1 MAAVEL
7 TVFHVILLF
16 WSLRTAE
23 SQVMVKTGC
32 ESNCGG
38 VEIPYPFG
46 MKEGCFLDERFKIQ
60 HCNSSSGYPTLTVN
74 GTDLVVR
81 LISVYSSRIY
91 VNFPMFFANCG
102 GKDTHT
108 VVDLEGSPFVFSSE
122 NYFVASGCDN
132 LALMNQNNS
141 AIGGCV
147 SICDKSGL
155 STSGCSGINCC
166 QTRIPSNLKVFNVTM
181 KGLDGRDGSGGEK
194 QCRHAY
200 LSYFGGDPSDMKD
213 VDSVYTVLDWGIDRW
228 VFESLVKNG
237 SYYNFRYSSTCKDMN
252 TSINSTIQSPI
263 VDMNTSIDSTI
274 QSPIVQCS
282 CNPGFEGNPY
292 ISGICQEGTTHGS
305 YWGKIKAKMA
315 SQGVGVGFG
324 ALFLFIGLWW
334 LYKVFKRKR
343 CEKLKKKYFNLL
355 VQEQLSS
362 GEVNVEKLKMFPS
375 KELDKATDHYNANRM
390 LGQGGQGTVYKGML
404 ADGKIVAVKKSKV
417 IDEGN
422 LRQFINEVVL
432 LSQINHRNVVKLLGC
447 CLETELPLLV
457 YEFIPNGTLFQFLH
471 DPNEEFPL
479 TWEMRLRIAAE
490 VAGALFYLHSAAS
503 IAIFHRDIK
512 STNILLDE
520 KYRAKV
526 ADFGIS
532 RSVSVDQTHV
542 TTVIQGTFG
551 YLDPEYFQ
559 SSQFTDKSDVYSFG
573 VILVE
578 LLTGQKAISF
588 TRSEEQGKSLATYF
602 LMTMES
608 NCLFDILDPQVVKQ
622 GKEED
627 VLMVASL
634 ARSCLRLN
642 GKERP
647 TMKEVTM
654 VFERIQK
661 FDNLIVQQEIEYD
674 RNEVMG
680 APCDATSTSTIS
692 NFGISASSSLDDK
705 PLLHTY

>member
-23 SQVMVKTGC
+23 SQVMTLSGC
-32 ESNCGG
+32 EPNCGG
-38 VEIPYPFG
+38 IAIPYPFG
-46 MKEGCFLDERFKIQ
+46 MTEGCSLDKRFKI
-60 HCNSSSGYPTLTVN
+60 HCDSISGDPTLTVN

-81 LISVYSSRIY
+81 HISVYSSTIY
-91 VNFPMFFANCG
+91 VMFPIVFENCG
-102 GKDTHT
+102 VKDRNT

-122 NYFVASGCDN
+122 NYFVATGCNN
-132 LALMNQNNS
+132 LALMNQHNS

-147 SICDKSGL
+147 SICDENRDPWIA
-155 STSGCSGINCC
+155 GCSGINCC

-181 KGLDGRDGSGGEK
+181 KGVDGDS
-194 QCRHAY
+194 
-200 LSYFGGDPSDMKD
+200 DPYGMKD
-213 VDSVYTVLDWGIDRW
+213 VDSVGAVLDWGIDRW
-228 VFESLVKNG
+228 LLESLVSNAYLSYTSYQSTGTTYG
-237 SYYNFRYSSTCKDMN
+237 SYRR
-252 TSINSTIQSPI
+252 
-263 VDMNTSIDSTI
+263 
-274 QSPIVQCS
+274 
-282 CNPGFEGNPY
+282 
-292 ISGICQEGTTHGS
+292 
-305 YWGKIKAKMA
+305 KIKAKMA
-315 SQGVGVGFG
+315 GLEENCVVDLSHDSDDFISSKKTQILCVGVGFG
-324 ALFLFIGLWW
+324 ALFLLIGLWW

-343 CEKLKKKYFNLL
+343 GEKLKKKYFKRNGGLL
-355 VQEQLSS
+355 LQEQLSS
-362 GEVNVEKLKMFPS
+362 GEVNVEKIKMFPS
-375 KELDKATDHYNANRM
+375 KELDKATDHYNANRT

-447 CLETELPLLV
+447 SLETGLPLLV

-479 TWEMRLRIAAE
+479 TWEMRLRIAEE

-512 STNILLDE
+512 STNILRDE

-532 RSVSVDQTHV
+532 RSK
-542 TTVIQGTFG
+542 
-551 YLDPEYFQ
+551 P
-559 SSQFTDKSDVYSFG
+559 
-573 VILVE
+573 
-578 LLTGQKAISF
+578 ISF
-588 TRSEEQGKSLATYF
+588 TRSEEQGISLAMYF
-602 LMTMES
+602 LMAMEI

-622 GKEED
+622 GKKED
-627 VLMVASL
+627 VVMVANL

-661 FDNLIVQQEIEYD
+661 SENLIVQREIEYD
-674 RNEVMG
+674 RKEVMG
-680 APCDATSTSTIS
+680 APWDATSTSTIS
-692 NFGISASSSLDDK
+692 NFGISASASLDEK

>member
-1 MAAVEL
+1 M
-7 TVFHVILLF
+7 ILRITNGKLLKFKFYIMFSEEMVTLEWTDSGRRGRF
-16 WSLRTAE
+16 WSMLLLAVVPVLSSSSNYCRKKKKEYAANHMLWYDM
-23 SQVMVKTGC
+23 SGC
-32 ESNCGG
+32 ESTCGG
-38 VEIPYPFG
+38 IEIPYPFG
-46 MKEGCFLDERFKIQ
+46 MTKECFLDERFKI
-60 HCNSSSGYPTLTVN
+60 HCNSSSRYPTLTVN
-74 GTDLVVR
+74 GTDLAVTY
-81 LISVYSSRIY
+81 ISVDNSMIY
-91 VNFPMFFANCG
+91 VKFPIVFENCG
-102 GKDTHT
+102 VKDRNT

-122 NYFVASGCDN
+122 NYFVATGCNN

-147 SICDKSGL
+147 SICDENRDPRI
-155 STSGCSGINCC
+155 SGCSGINCC

-181 KGLDGRDGSGGEK
+181 KGVDGRNGRGGEK
-194 QCRHAY
+194 NCRHAY
-200 LSYFGGDPSDMKD
+200 LSSYGGYPYGMKD
-213 VDSVYTVLDWGIDRW
+213 VDSVGAVLDWGIDR
-228 VFESLVKNG
+228 
-237 SYYNFRYSSTCKDMN
+237 R
-252 TSINSTIQSPI
+252 
-263 VDMNTSIDSTI
+263 
-274 QSPIVQCS
+274 SPIVQCS

-292 ISGICQEGTTHGS
+292 LNGICEEDTS
-305 YWGKIKAKMA
+305 YRSYRRKIKAKMA
-315 SQGVGVGFG
+315 GLDAAPLLKQQTEFVFLNLVDLCRCWSGIWSTVSIHRFMVGVQSIQEKEG
-324 ALFLFIGLWW
+324 
-334 LYKVFKRKR
+334 
-343 CEKLKKKYFNLL
+343 EKLQKKYFKRNGGLL
-355 VQEQLSS
+355 LQEQLSS
-362 GEVNVEKLKMFPS
+362 GEVNVEKIKMFPS
-375 KELDKATDHYNANRM
+375 KELDKATDHYNANRT

-404 ADGKIVAVKKSKV
+404 ADGKIVAVKKSK
-417 IDEGN
+417 
-422 LRQFINEVVL
+422 
-432 LSQINHRNVVKLLGC
+432 
-447 CLETELPLLV
+447 TELPLLV

-479 TWEMRLRIAAE
+479 TWEIRLRIAAE

-526 ADFGIS
+526 ADFGTS

-542 TTVIQGTFG
+542 TTLVQGTFG

-573 VILVE
+573 VVLVE

-588 TRSEEQGKSLATYF
+588 TRSEEQGRSLATYF

-622 GKEED
+622 GKKED

-661 FDNLIVQQEIEYD
+661 SENLIVQREIEYD
-674 RNEVMG
+674 RKEVMG
-680 APCDATSTSTIS
+680 APWDATSTSTIS
-692 NFGISASSSLDDK
+692 SFGISASSSLDEK

>member
-7 TVFHVILLF
+7 IVFQVIVLF
-16 WSLRTAE
+16 WSLITAE
-23 SQVMVKTGC
+23 SQVVTFPWC
-32 ESNCGG
+32 RSNCGG
-38 VEIPYPFG
+38 IDIPYPFG
-46 MKEGCFLDERFKIQ
+46 MEEECYLDESFKIL
-60 HCNSSSGYPTLTVN
+60 CNSSGVPKLRVN
-74 GTDLVVR
+74 GTDLEVNY
-81 LISVYSSRIY
+81 ISVRHSMIR
-91 VNFPMFFANCG
+91 VMFPVVVANCG
-102 GKDTHT
+102 GKDRNT
-108 VVDLEGSPFVFSSE
+108 VVDLEGSPFVFSFE
-122 NYFVASGCDN
+122 NYFIAWGCGN
-132 LALMNQNNS
+132 LALMNQNQS
-141 AIGGCV
+141 TIGGCV
-147 SICDKSGL
+147 SICDENSD
-155 STSGCSGINCC
+155 SMIRASCSGITCC
-166 QTRIPSNLKVFNVTM
+166 QTRIPSFLKVFNVTM
-181 KGLDGRDGSGGEK
+181 MGLDDVRGSSGKNE
-194 QCRHAY
+194 CRSAY
-200 LSYFGGDPSDMKD
+200 LTAQRSWIDYGEYYSVGGNFDYYYYRRDRD
-213 VDSVYTVLDWGIDRW
+213 YVSVVLDWGIDER

-237 SYYNFRYSSTCKDMN
+237 SLYNSSSSST
-252 TSINSTIQSPI
+252 
-263 VDMNTSIDSTI
+263 
-274 QSPIVQCS
+274 
-282 CNPGFEGNPY
+282 
-292 ISGICQEGTTHGS
+292 SGRA
-305 YWGKIKAKMA
+305 YDNYRRKIKAKMA
-315 SQGVGVGFG
+315 GIGVGVGFG
-324 ALFLFIGLWW
+324 ALFLLIGLWW

-343 CEKLKKKYFNLL
+343 SEKLKKKYFKRNGGLL
-355 VQEQLSS
+355 LQEQLSS
-362 GEVNVEKLKMFPS
+362 GEVNVEKIKMFPS
-375 KELDKATDHYNANRM
+375 KELDKATDHYNVNRT

-457 YEFIPNGTLFQFLH
+457 YEFIPNGTLYQFLH

-490 VAGALFYLHSAAS
+490 VAGALFYLHSAATLP
-503 IAIFHRDIK
+503 IFHRDIK

-526 ADFGIS
+526 ADFGTS
-532 RSVSVDQTHV
+532 RSVSIDQTHV
-542 TTVIQGTFG
+542 TTLVQGTFG

-573 VILVE
+573 VVLVE

-588 TRSEEQGKSLATYF
+588 TRSEEQGRSLATYF
-602 LMTMES
+602 IMAMES

-622 GKEED
+622 GERED

-654 VFERIQK
+654 VLESIK
-661 FDNLIVQQEIEYD
+661 KSENLIVQQENEHD
-674 RNEVMG
+674 RTEVMG
-680 APCDATSTSTIS
+680 APWDVTSASTIS
-692 NFGISASSSLDDK
+692 SFDIGAPSSLDEK